1 MPALGTGFFCEN
13 THKYAKYCKH
23 NVAIL
28 ALIFSLTKYIISIII
43 ISIIIIRRLIME
55 SLHYLLMKTQS
66 MFSHKILTQASKIGL
81 TSGQP
86 KVLEFLLTNHEADQK
101 TIAAYCEIEQATV
114 GSILLRMEKSGL
126 IIRRNKDGNRRS
138 NFVSLTESGKQA
150 AEKVQEIFHETE
162 SQALAQLSDDE
173 VKTVMQA
180 LSKMCDA
187 MQSQSERSKI
197 KND

>member
-1 MPALGTGFFCEN
+1 MPQAGTGFFCEN

-23 NVAIL
+23 NVVIL
-28 ALIFSLTKYIISIII
+28 ALIFTLPKYIISIII
-43 ISIIIIRRLIME
+43 ISIVIIRRLIME

-86 KVLEFLLTNHEADQK
+86 KVLEFLLTHHEADQK

-150 AEKVQEIFHETE
+150 AEKVQEIFHEAE
-162 SQALAQLSDDE
+162 SQALAQLSDNE
-173 VKTVMQA
+173 VKAVMQA

>member
-1 MPALGTGFFCEN
+1 
-13 THKYAKYCKH
+13 
-23 NVAIL
+23 
-28 ALIFSLTKYIISIII
+28 
-43 ISIIIIRRLIME
+43 ME